1 MPAGCSWIRP
11 GRGCS
16 PARKQRSRSSEL
28 PRIRF
33 FSRGSPSPTEITV
46 PAERFLAWQTGTLIQ
61 CAFPDLT
68 TDQRELLISGICGK
82 CFDRVMGE
90 EPDEEVSDVR
100 EDDAARGDG
109 DGGSVDLLG
118 VQRSGDVG
126 AGRRPCPYCDGAG
139 SVRSHSSIAIDDHIT
154 CPACGGSGEPEDFDF
169 DPQADDDEGDG
180 R

>member
-1 MPAGCSWIRP
+1 MQDECSNPTDVRTV
-11 GRGCS
+11 C
-16 PARKQRSRSSEL
+16 K
-28 PRIRF
+28 RITCRVC
-33 FSRGSPSPTEITV
+33 GSATEITV

-61 CAFPDLT
+61 CAFPELT

-90 EPDEEVSDVR
+90 ELDEELPDVR

-118 VQRSGDVG
+118 VQRPGDVG
-126 AGRRPCPYCDGAG
+126 AGRRPCPHCDGAG
-139 SVRSHSSIAIDDHIT
+139 SVRSRSSVAIDDHIT
-154 CPACGGSGEPEDFDF
+154 CPACGGSGEAEDFDF
-169 DPQADDDEGDG
+169 DPQADDDEGDE

>member
-1 MPAGCSWIRP
+1 MQDECTNPTDVRTVCKRITCRVCG
-11 GRGCS
+11 
-16 PARKQRSRSSEL
+16 SE
-28 PRIRF
+28 
-33 FSRGSPSPTEITV
+33 TEITM

-61 CAFPDLT
+61 CALPELT
-68 TDQRELLISGICGK
+68 VDKRELLISGICGK

-90 EPDEEVSDVR
+90 ERDEELPDVR

-109 DGGSVDLLG
+109 DGGEVDLLG
-118 VQRSGDVG
+118 VQRPGDVG

-139 SVRSHSSIAIDDHIT
+139 SVRSRSAIAIDDHIT

-169 DPQADDDEGDG
+169 DPQADDDEGDD